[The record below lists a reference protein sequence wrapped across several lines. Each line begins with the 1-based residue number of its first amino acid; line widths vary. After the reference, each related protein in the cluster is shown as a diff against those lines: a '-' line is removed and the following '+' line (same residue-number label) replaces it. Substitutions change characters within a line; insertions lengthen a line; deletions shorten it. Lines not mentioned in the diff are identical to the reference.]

1 MTTVSNSTS
10 CADTSTAYEKEKY
23 PNVLLY
29 LLYCNRLKFAIIF
42 SIYFNVDV
50 IRTDR
55 KEPGTMIRS
64 KSHAQESVCVS
75 SVSPSLFIL
84 ESRNA
89 STPNISRS
97 VSLQHPND
105 GNRTQSSPYYRRRI
119 RNRTPR
125 LLSMQKV
132 DNIIANDAQFLLK
145 SQMKEEKKKIG
156 SGHSAYDDS
165 ITDSLNTTYQ
175 GIMHENAA
183 ALIKEWISE
192 GGSNVFYSRV
202 GKSLKAMPTIKA
214 YETESE
220 IHSTNPRLNNKVR
233 I

>member
-75 SVSPSLFIL
+75 SVS
-84 ESRNA
+84 
-89 STPNISRS
+89 PNISRS